1 MADWGSILEGVG
13 GAGVEY
19 GAAVNARRQ
28 AQADAAQKAIEQ
40 EYAGQDRQLSLM
52 ERAER
57 IKTLREQRE
66 AAYIKAHPEFAE
78 AGEQKR
84 RQGIVN
90 QLKAIDPNM
99 PKGVEQYIL
108 INGQIPE
115 WYWKPEKPTPEKKP
129 TKVEEF
135 EYLTKVEHI
144 PAHKAFQMVGWEETA
159 KPSEDDKE
167 EKKFRKKVSDL
178 KTILGRELS
187 PSEVASIRLGQPM
200 IQDVTDLKEKAKIR
214 EKAAAAKPKIAD
226 QISQLTAAKKTIA
239 QAKAMNRQFAALIK
253 PLIGWLEENDIWR
266 SKDVQKVLTAFQ
278 RLLGVAV
285 KESNAGSR
293 GYTKYEQQYFSKL
306 IPALHNTPD
315 QNEGILEDWE
325 AALQT
330 DTERVLSM
338 AADLGL
344 EADEFSHSLG
354 EAPAREGLTGDVI
367 RSEMEQKAG
376 GPAKATPIDL
386 SGRVK

>member
-1 MADWGSILEGVG
+1 
-13 GAGVEY
+13 
-19 GAAVNARRQ
+19 
-28 AQADAAQKAIEQ
+28 
-40 EYAGQDRQLSLM
+40 
-52 ERAER
+52 
-57 IKTLREQRE
+57 
-66 AAYIKAHPEFAE
+66 
-78 AGEQKR
+78 
-84 RQGIVN
+84 
-90 QLKAIDPNM
+90 
-99 PKGVEQYIL
+99 
-108 INGQIPE
+108 
-115 WYWKPEKPTPEKKP
+115 
-129 TKVEEF
+129 
-135 EYLTKVEHI
+135 
-144 PAHKAFQMVGWEETA
+144 
-159 KPSEDDKE
+159 
-167 EKKFRKKVSDL
+167 VSDL

-239 QAKAMNRQFAALIK
+239 QAKAMNKQFAALIN
-253 PLIGWLEENDIWR
+253 PLYGWLEEKDIWR

-306 IPALHNTPD
+306 IPSLHNTPER
-315 QNEGILEDWE
+315 NEAIIEDWE

-338 AADLGL
+338 AADLGM

-354 EAPAREGLTGDVI
+354 EAPARETLTGDVI
-367 RSEMEQKAG
+367 RSEMEQKKAG